1 MTPEICSILR
11 MTVCS
16 CRLSDTSVS
25 SVIRAKP
32 SGVLRAF
39 MEETWVLVLDST
51 VEMSTI
57 RFRRSLATTSSV
69 VR

>member
-1 MTPEICSILR
+1 MRR
-11 MTVCS
+11 MTLRSCS
-16 CRLSDTSVS
+16 LSATSMS
-25 SVIRAKP
+25 SDSRAKP

-51 VEMSTI
+51 VDTSMMMLM
-57 RFRRSLATTSSV
+57 RSLAVISSV